1 MMRPPFARAKA
12 ILAPLAAAATL
23 AACATTPHIG
33 PPPPALKLDPFYVKN
48 VDADGIPIS
57 ASAAVPD
64 EAMQVA
70 RRMMVAMLERRP
82 DLARALVQSGQRVM
96 IMGVN
101 EQTLDVPEQR
111 DWKKPD
117 RDDPRLTRCERK
129 LYDDR
134 IGRLSDREYWGRRAR
149 GMGGLLTSAATENLL
164 AIPGTKYFGETIL
177 VHEFSH
183 AILSAAET
191 ADPAFYA
198 QVEAAYAAAK
208 EKGLWTGEYGAT
220 TVQEYWAEGTQ
231 FWFNSNKLA
240 VIDGKMILSDA
251 DLSAHDP
258 VLAKLLRA
266 VYGDR
271 HHLPGDPFYK
281 HPARVP
287 PGPLPKSTAEVC

>member
-1 MMRPPFARAKA
+1 MKRTLGLVLGAS
-12 ILAPLAAAATL
+12 TL
-23 AACATTPHIG
+23 ASCATMPPIG
-33 PPPPALKLDPFYVKN
+33 TPPAALALDPFYAKN

-64 EAMQVA
+64 EALKVA
-70 RRMMVAMLERRP
+70 RRMMVAMLAKRP
-82 DLARALVQSGQRVM
+82 DIARQLVKSGQRVM
-96 IMGVN
+96 IMGID

-111 DWKKPD
+111 DWKKPAI
-117 RDDPRLTRCERK
+117 DDPRLTRCERK

-134 IGRLSDREYWGRRAR
+134 IGRLTDREYWGRRAR

-164 AIPGTKYFGETIL
+164 AVPGTKYYGETIL

-183 AILSAAET
+183 AILFAVQEV
-191 ADPAFYA
+191 DPKLYA
-198 QVEAAYAAAK
+198 QVEAAYESAK
-208 EKGLWTGEYGAT
+208 TNGLWTGEYGST

-231 FWFNSNKLA
+231 FWFNSNKL
-240 VIDGKMILSDA
+240 VLIDGKQVLSDA
-251 DLSAHDP
+251 DMTAHDP
-258 VLAKLLRA
+258 ALAAVLRQ

-271 HHLPGDPFYK
+271 HRLPGDPFYK